1 MNNSDMP
8 ATPTAYMDM
17 QEGSGELYCDNL
29 GLTKLEE
36 LAGRA
41 MHALLSSSVMGDSA
55 LHDSPAEWRKDIV
68 EASIEVAEE
77 LLAEL
82 EKRKMSDNNHD
93 AMAEQIKE
101 LKAALSKILKANRED
116 CGGGFLTRE
125 EVDLSYKALKES
137 EK

>member
-8 ATPTAYMDM
+8 ATPTVYMDM
-17 QEGSGELYCDNL
+17 IGGSGELYCDNL

-41 MHALLSSSVMGDSA
+41 MHALLSSSVMGDSE
-55 LHDSPAEWRKDIV
+55 LHDSLAEWRKDIV

-82 EKRKMSDNNHD
+82 EKRK
-93 AMAEQIKE
+93 
-101 LKAALSKILKANRED
+101 
-116 CGGGFLTRE
+116 
-125 EVDLSYKALKES
+125 
-137 EK
+137 

>member
-8 ATPTAYMDM
+8 AMPSADIDLDQSEADY
-17 QEGSGELYCDNL
+17 GGGRFVRNL

-41 MHALLSSSVMGDSA
+41 MQGLLSNSVMGDSE

-68 EASIEVAEE
+68 ESSADMAEE

-82 EKRKMSDNNHD
+82 EKRK
-93 AMAEQIKE
+93 
-101 LKAALSKILKANRED
+101 
-116 CGGGFLTRE
+116 
-125 EVDLSYKALKES
+125 
-137 EK
+137 

>member
-68 EASIEVAEE
+68 EASIEMAED
-77 LLAEL
+77 LLVEL
-82 EKRKMSDNNHD
+82 EKRK
-93 AMAEQIKE
+93 
-101 LKAALSKILKANRED
+101 
-116 CGGGFLTRE
+116 
-125 EVDLSYKALKES
+125 
-137 EK
+137 